1 MTQPDERLLQA
12 DSARRAAMI
21 DADTDALSHHLA
33 DELVWTHSS
42 GRTEDKDT
50 VLANIGAGTARYLAL
65 RVEDISTTQH
75 GDIFLYHGTLHGRV
89 KRNGIEREL
98 HNKFLSVWRIA
109 DERFQMLALQS
120 TAFVTQEQEHD

>member
-21 DADTDALSHHLA
+21 EADVDALSQYLA

-42 GRTEDKDT
+42 GRTEDKDA
-50 VLANIGAGTARYLAL
+50 VLANISAGTARYLAL
-65 RVEDISTTQH
+65 QVEDVSTSQH

-89 KRNGIEREL
+89 SRNGTEREL

-109 DERFQMLALQS
+109 GDSFQIIALQS
-120 TAFVTQEQEHD
+120 TALVIQEK